1 MNQQS
6 HLSGLDRFCADKLA
20 EMEAKSGRRKLAV
33 THRRTQAR
41 ANRQDRPDDELISFS
56 CNDYLGLSQHPDVI
70 AAARDAAT
78 QYGTGAGGS
87 RLITGNHP
95 LFAALERKLADIKNT
110 EDCVVFGSGYM
121 ANIGLVPALAGAGDL
136 LLVDEL
142 AHACLFAGG
151 QLSAAEMMR
160 FKHNDMADLER
171 QLDAQ
176 RHHFDKCLILTDGV
190 FSMDGDLAA
199 LPELRQLADRHQCW
213 LVTDDAHGLGV
224 IGNGRGSP
232 HVFSPVIY
240 PDIQMGTLSK
250 AVGGYG
256 GYICA
261 SHVVCEFL
269 RNRARSFVY
278 STGLPPINIAVAT
291 AALDI
296 IMADEALRERPLSL
310 ARLFCDLMDM
320 PPPASPI
327 VPVIIGDND
336 RALAL
341 SNELADAGYL
351 VGAIRPPTVPAGS
364 ARLRVTFNAGHDEA
378 DIEKLAA
385 LIKAGC
391 ADSR

>member
-1 MNQQS
+1 MNHKN
-6 HLSGLDRFCADKLA
+6 HLSGLDSFCADKLA
-20 EMEAKSGRRKLAV
+20 KMEARSGRRKLAV
-33 THRRTQAR
+33 TRRRSQAR
-41 ANRQDRPDDELISFS
+41 ANREDRPDHDLISFS

-70 AAARDAAT
+70 AATRDAAA

-95 LFAALERKLADIKNT
+95 LFTTLEKKLADIKKT

-121 ANIGLVPALAGAGDL
+121 TNIGLVPALATAGDL
-136 LLVDEL
+136 ILVDEL
-142 AHACLFAGG
+142 AHACLYAGG
-151 QLSAAEMMR
+151 QLSSAEMMR

-171 QLDAQ
+171 LLGAHRQN
-176 RHHFDKCLILTDGV
+176 FEKCLILTDGV

-224 IGNGRGSP
+224 IGNGRGSA
-232 HVFSPVIY
+232 HAFSPAVY

-278 STGLPPINIAVAT
+278 STGLPPINIAGAT

-296 IMADEALRERPLSL
+296 IMSDEALREHPLRM
-310 ARLFCDLMDM
+310 ARLFCELMDM
-320 PPPASPI
+320 PAPASPI

-336 RALAL
+336 RALNL
-341 SNELADAGYL
+341 SNKLAEAGYL

-364 ARLRVTFNAGHDEA
+364 ARLRVTFSAGHQES

-391 ADSR
+391 TDSR